1 VKVTTTG
8 RKLVIGG
15 LVLAGATAYMAY
27 LAASA
32 SWQYYL
38 TVDECLADAESLVG
52 QRVRVSGK
60 VASDSLRVAANRK
73 EADFLLQG
81 AEGNLH
87 VICAGPLP
95 DNLAENTEVVVEGHL
110 EKPGLFRADRL
121 LTRCASKYESQGSP
135 ATAESTAAAGPEGG
149 R

>member
-1 VKVTTTG
+1 MSTTG

-15 LVLAGATAYMAY
+15 LVLAGVTAYMAY
-27 LAASA
+27 LGASA

-60 VASDSLRVAANRK
+60 VAAESLHVAANRK
-73 EADFLLQG
+73 EADFLLPG
-81 AEGNLH
+81 AKGNLH

-95 DNLAENTEVVVEGHL
+95 DNLAENTDVVVEGHL
-110 EKPGLFRADRL
+110 EETGFFRADKV

-135 ATAESTAAAGPEGG
+135 ATAESTATTRPEGD